1 MVKLYNYKLILGSFK
16 IALLVKISKTMIMP
30 LARLMK
36 KYLILITYWGFLFLS
51 YIVVITLAGAI
62 IGAIFYPLVG
72 TILGFNHTVLFMIK
86 KGMLDISY
94 LALVWAPGGA
104 IVLCFIKAKN
114 NLIDNE

>member
-1 MVKLYNYKLILGSFK
+1 ML
-16 IALLVKISKTMIMP
+16 TP

-36 KYLILITYWGFLFLS
+36 KYLILISYWGFLFLS
-51 YIVVITLAGAI
+51 YILGITLAGTI
-62 IGAIFYPLVG
+62 IGAIFYPLAG
-72 TILGFNHTVLFMIK
+72 TILGFNHTILFMIK

-114 NLIDNE
+114 NFIDNQ